1 MKRKSLNAQKINHN
15 FISNLLNKD
24 FIKPIF
30 SKFEKKL
37 NSRES
42 FLVAVS
48 GGPDSLALAFLSKC
62 YEEKYGAKFNYCII
76 DHKLRKDSSKEA
88 QDVCKILKK
97 INIKCKIIKW
107 IGSKPSSN
115 IQAIAR
121 VKRYSLLSGECSR
134 LKLNNILLGHHKND
148 LNENFFIRMTR
159 GSGLKGLVS
168 LDEKTK
174 INKINY
180 IRPLLEFDK
189 KQLEKITLK
198 VFKIFVKDPSNFNK
212 DFKRVRIRKLIENLK
227 NEGLDENKLI
237 LTIKNLKTANNAL
250 DFYANQN
257 IKNNLSFV
265 LNKKKATL
273 NLNFFLQP
281 DEVIMRSL
289 NIVMRKISKKYYPPR
304 GKSTNLLIK
313 EIKSHP
319 KFKKMT
325 LGGCLFQ
332 KINQTVIISSE
343 SG

>member
-1 MKRKSLNAQKINHN
+1 MKKKSLNAQKINHK
-15 FISNLLNKD
+15 FIKNLLNKD

-37 NSRES
+37 NNRES

-48 GGPDSLALAFLSKC
+48 GGSDSLALAFLSKC
-62 YEEKYGAKFNYCII
+62 YEKKHGANFNYCII
-76 DHKLRKDSSKEA
+76 DHNLRKDSSKEA
-88 QDVCKILKK
+88 EKVCKILKK

-107 IGSKPSSN
+107 EGPKPSSN

-121 VKRYSLLSGECSR
+121 LKRYSLLSSECLR

-168 LDEKTK
+168 LGEKTK
-174 INKINY
+174 INNINY
-180 IRPLLEFDK
+180 IRPLLEFSK
-189 KQLEKITLK
+189 KQLEKVTLN
-198 VFKIFVKDPSNFNK
+198 VFNNFINDPSNLNK
-212 DFKRVRIRKLIENLK
+212 DFKRVRVRKLIENLK

-237 LTIKNLKTANNAL
+237 LTIKNLKTANYAL
-250 DFYANQN
+250 DFYADQN
-257 IKNNLSFV
+257 IKDNLNFV

-273 NLNFFLQP
+273 NKNFFLQP
-281 DEVIMRSL
+281 NEVILRSL
-289 NIVMRKISKKYYPPR
+289 NIVMKKISNKYYSPR

-313 EIKSHP
+313 EIKSHS

-332 KINQTVIISSE
+332 KINETIIISKE

>member
-76 DHKLRKDSSKEA
+76 DHKLRRDSSKEA

-159 GSGLKGLVS
+159 GSGLKALVS

-189 KQLEKITLK
+189 KQL
-198 VFKIFVKDPSNFNK
+198 
-212 DFKRVRIRKLIENLK
+212 
-227 NEGLDENKLI
+227 
-237 LTIKNLKTANNAL
+237 
-250 DFYANQN
+250 
-257 IKNNLSFV
+257 
-265 LNKKKATL
+265 
-273 NLNFFLQP
+273 
-281 DEVIMRSL
+281 
-289 NIVMRKISKKYYPPR
+289 
-304 GKSTNLLIK
+304 
-313 EIKSHP
+313 
-319 KFKKMT
+319 
-325 LGGCLFQ
+325 
-332 KINQTVIISSE
+332 
-343 SG
+343 